1 MSVVPPRLVRW
12 KRTRFPE
19 HGECLC
25 SAAVVTVAFPKD
37 ATGLLLHPPLCGP
50 FGSGGRA
57 GLSTLL
63 GALCLRFGTYSSAS
77 KSLLIRL
84 GKIMRGYC
92 AVVKE
97 KVLTTKAQRTQRV
110 FCK

>member
-1 MSVVPPRLVRW
+1 MLLVSSSHPR
-12 KRTRFPE
+12 
-19 HGECLC
+19 
-25 SAAVVTVAFPKD
+25 
-37 ATGLLLHPPLCGP
+37 LCGP
-50 FGSGGRA
+50 FGSGVGA

-63 GALCLRFGTYSSAS
+63 GSLCLRFGTYSSAS

-110 FCK
+110 FCKNLVLFVALWFSVYLELHATIRRHE